1 MWTFEACCLVVERS
15 SLGTANHE
23 LNAIKRSYFHW
34 IIICVCKSR

>member
-15 SLGTANHE
+15 SLDTINPE

-34 IIICVCKSR
+34 IIICVCK